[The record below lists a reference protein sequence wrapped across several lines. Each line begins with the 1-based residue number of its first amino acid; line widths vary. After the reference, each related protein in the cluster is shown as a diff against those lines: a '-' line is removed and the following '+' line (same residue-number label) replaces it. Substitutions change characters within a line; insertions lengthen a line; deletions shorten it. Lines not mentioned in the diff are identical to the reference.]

1 MDARQISRT
10 GLVVAL
16 LAVSAWVTVPFGPVP
31 FTLQTM
37 ALALV
42 PAVLDRRAALASVA
56 IYLLLGGIGLPVFSG
71 FGGGVGVLAGPTGGY
86 LWGFLAGMA
95 AATALLR
102 ALPETMPL
110 PARVLLSDVAM
121 LLIAYV
127 CGTAQLM
134 AVASLDLVP
143 ALAMAVFPF
152 VIPDAIKLAVGSRV
166 GCAVAR
172 AEGRRAGGL
181 EAGR

>member
-1 MDARQISRT
+1 MDARQISRI

-42 PAVLDRRAALASVA
+42 PAVRV
-56 IYLLLGGIGLPVFSG
+56 
-71 FGGGVGVLAGPTGGY
+71 
-86 LWGFLAGMA
+86 
-95 AATALLR
+95 
-102 ALPETMPL
+102 LPETMPR
-110 PARVLLSDVAM
+110 PARVLVVDAAM
-121 LLIAYV
+121 LLIAYA

-134 AVASLDLVP
+134 AVASLELVP

-152 VIPDAIKLAVGSRV
+152 IVPDAVKLAIGSRV
-166 GCAVAR
+166 GCVVAR
-172 AEGRRAGGL
+172 AEERRAGGI
-181 EAGR
+181 AA

>member
-1 MDARQISRT
+1 MDARQISRI

-42 PAVLDRRAALASVA
+42 PAVLDRKGALAAVA
-56 IYLLLGGIGLPVFSG
+56 AYLLLGGIGLPVFSG
-71 FGGGVGVLAGPTGGY
+71 FGGGVGVLAGPTGGF

-95 AATALLR
+95 AACTLLR
-102 ALPETMPL
+102 VLPETMPR
-110 PARVLLSDVAM
+110 PARVLVADVVM
-121 LLIAYV
+121 LLIAYA
-127 CGTAQLM
+127 CGTVQLM
-134 AVASLDLVP
+134 AVASLELIP

-152 VIPDAIKLAVGSRV
+152 IVPDAVKLAVGSRA
-166 GCAVAR
+166 GCVVAR
-172 AEGRRAGGL
+172 AEERRAGG
-181 EAGR
+181 AAA